1 MARDARQSNCN
12 RTWSPWLIGAPL
24 TCARAGQLAALPQVQ
39 QNGFASASS
48 AAADVV
54 AAAATFTNSLCRIS
68 NPIESRLALTAYQL

>member
-12 RTWSPWLIGAPL
+12 RTWPPWLIGAPL

-48 AAADVV
+48 AAAV

>member
-1 MARDARQSNCN
+1 MARDARRSNCN
-12 RTWSPWLIGAPL
+12 RTWPPWLIGAPL

-48 AAADVV
+48 AAAVA